1 MLKHLRT
8 GLLGLSLLAAGC
20 HHAEPTPPPPE
31 TQPTPPA
38 KPDAGPP
45 PPPASTPPMHDNVPQ
60 LPKGAH
66 LTESQAEQVALQF
79 AAAHGLPGATEHRVE
94 FKNGA
99 WSFRLRGPGARPGE
113 DNKMEVVVDNAGQ
126 VRAWALVPFG
136 SPGWNK
142 AD

>member
-1 MLKHLRT
+1 MLKHLKPS
-8 GLLGLSLLAAGC
+8 LLALSLIAAGC

-31 TQPTPPA
+31 TQPA
-38 KPDAGPP
+38 PP
-45 PPPASTPPMHDNVPQ
+45 PPQSSSTPPQHDNVPQ

-79 AAAHGLPGATEHRVE
+79 AAAHGLPNATEHRVE
-94 FKNGA
+94 FKNQA

-113 DNKMEVVVDNAGQ
+113 DNKMEVVVDNSGQ
-126 VRAWALVPFG
+126 VRSWALVPFG